1 MWVIWRFCGILYEGL
16 EHPQIFGVCD
26 HKESHVWNQRN
37 HMHSSFLC
45 HSEFF
50 HGRGCNSHS
59 LAPWHATH
67 LVFKLQL
74 RSELSGGEEGSLP
87 CSLYSD
93 ALSIEWSVSM
103 TLRPQ
108 INQVEIPKD
117 GTVWVYILNLTL
129 EPGKSWTW
137 GQKPLKTQVTML
149 GLPLLFPCLSFRED
163 HSFLHGSRLAV
174 V

>member
-1 MWVIWRFCGILYEGL
+1 
-16 EHPQIFGVCD
+16 
-26 HKESHVWNQRN
+26 
-37 HMHSSFLC
+37 MHSSFLC

-129 EPGKSWTW
+129 EPGKSWT
-137 GQKPLKTQVTML
+137 
-149 GLPLLFPCLSFRED
+149 
-163 HSFLHGSRLAV
+163 
-174 V
+174 